1 MLRRNI
7 NVIGLAMALFASA
20 SAVAQAEAAQGQPG
34 AAASSQAPAVETSA
48 PEILDDDPAR
58 LLGLG
63 IAESFNRFG
72 PPASVYAVRGD
83 EAWQDDVAFAYGPG
97 YTLFLYGNKLWQ
109 LRLSKP
115 YMGSIYGLFLGDN
128 SAKALSVLGQ
138 PFEADSAALVYRMPY
153 KSYPV
158 KLRLALQDDRIV
170 DAYLYRADF

>member
-1 MLRRNI
+1 MKIRALS
-7 NVIGLAMALFASA
+7 LACLASA
-20 SAVAQAEAAQGQPG
+20 LLAASPALAQG
-34 AAASSQAPAVETSA
+34 AAVQAPAAA
-48 PEILDDDPAR
+48 PAVAILDDDPAA

-63 IAESFNRFG
+63 IAESISRFG
-72 PPASVYAVRGD
+72 PPASVYSVRGD

-109 LRLSKP
+109 LRFSKP
-115 YMGSIYGLFLGDN
+115 YAGSIYGLFLGDD

-138 PFEADSAALVYRMPY
+138 PFEADASALQYRMPY

-158 KLRLALQDDRIV
+158 KLKLALVDDRIV